1 MALPYVTNWRRT
13 ISNETRRKQ
22 MSKLLQNF
30 EANPTKENANKVVR
44 HAMKHMM
51 SLTLLNS
58 DQIAVYDRAYKM
70 AGV

>member
-1 MALPYVTNWRRT
+1 
-13 ISNETRRKQ
+13 

-44 HAMKHMM
+44 YAMKHMM